1 MDNAI
6 KKTLWATADKLRSN
20 MDAAEYK
27 HIVLGLIFLKYI
39 SDSFAEHRKN
49 LEKRFAHPDD
59 DYFIEDVPTRIHD
72 LEERDYYTEANVF
85 WVPADA
91 RWEEIRSKAKQPNI
105 GKTID
110 DALVEIETEN
120 PRLKGL
126 LDKRFARTQLEPGK
140 LGELIDEIS
149 KIGLVGNGH
158 NAKDLLGEVYEYFL
172 GQFANAEGKKG
183 GQFYT
188 PASVVRVLVE
198 VLAPHSG
205 KVYDPCCGSGGMF
218 VQSEKFMESHG
229 GRFGDISIYGQESN
243 PTTWR
248 LVAMNLAIRGMDFNL
263 GKEPADTF
271 LRNQHPDLRA
281 NYIMANP
288 PFNVSDWWNARLEG
302 DPRWQFGTP
311 PAGNA
316 NYAWLQH
323 IYYHLAPNGRA
334 GVVLANGSMSS
345 SQNSEGTIRKEMI
358 ERDAVECMVAL
369 PAQLFF
375 NTQIPACLWFL
386 NKNKGNRKGEILF
399 IDARKLGRLENRVN
413 RVFDNADIQKI
424 AETYHSW
431 KQVEDVPVSTEG
443 HTDRVPYEDVRGFCN
458 SASLEVVRTH
468 DYILTPGR
476 YVGAESIEDGDLPF
490 EVKFPMLVEQLE
502 GQFQKSAELEAL
514 IKTSLSQIHCA
525 E

>member
-1 MDNAI
+1 MDNEI

-27 HIVLGLIFLKYI
+27 HIVLGLIFLKYV
-39 SDSFAEHRKN
+39 SDSFAEHRAE
-49 LEKRFAHPDD
+49 LERRFADRED
-59 DYFIEDVPTRIHD
+59 DYYIAEESLRAED
-72 LEERDYYTEANVF
+72 LEDRDYYTEANIF
-85 WVPADA
+85 WIPESA
-91 RWEEIRSKAKQPNI
+91 RWEKIREQAKQPTL
-105 GKTID
+105 GKIID
-110 DALVEIETEN
+110 DALVEIEDEN
-120 PRLKGL
+120 PRLKGI

-140 LGELIDEIS
+140 LGELVDEIS
-149 KIGLVGNGH
+149 KIGFAGNGH
-158 NAKDLLGEVYEYFL
+158 RSKDVLGEVYEYFL

-188 PASVVRVLVE
+188 PASVVKVLVE
-198 VLAPHSG
+198 ILAPHKG

-218 VQSEKFMESHG
+218 VQSEKFMEHHG

-288 PFNVSDWWNARLEG
+288 PFNISDWWNKSLEK
-302 DPRWQFGTP
+302 DARWQFGTP
-311 PAGNA
+311 PQGNA

-323 IYYHLAPNGRA
+323 IYYHLAPSGRA

-345 SQNSEGTIRKEMI
+345 SQNNEGAIRRKMI
-358 ERDAVECMVAL
+358 EQDVVECMVAL

-386 NKNKGNRKGEILF
+386 HKDKKQNGRDTSGEILF
-399 IDARKLGRLENRVN
+399 IDARKIGRLENRVN
-413 RVFDNADIQKI
+413 RVFDKEDIQKI
-424 AETYHSW
+424 AETYHAW
-431 KQVEDVPVSTEG
+431 KQTGETE
-443 HTDRVPYEDVRGFCN
+443 TEYEDVLGFCK
-458 SASLEVVRTH
+458 SANLEEIRSH

-476 YVGAESIEDGDLPF
+476 YVGAETAEDDDEVFTEKMARLTKELAAQFEESAKLEKEIKQNLASVGIELN
-490 EVKFPMLVEQLE
+490 L
-502 GQFQKSAELEAL
+502 
-514 IKTSLSQIHCA
+514 
-525 E
+525 